1 MNALDN
7 DALSDD
13 EQLLL
18 LPPTARDDTA
28 EILRYTE
35 DCFIDDVRNDIHT
48 LNERDDE
55 EYANEPQM
63 IEEDEEQAEEQTV
76 QLSEEE
82 MLAEIMR
89 QIEEIK
95 HDEARA

>member
-1 MNALDN
+1 M
-7 DALSDD
+7 
-13 EQLLL
+13 
-18 LPPTARDDTA
+18 
-28 EILRYTE
+28 
-35 DCFIDDVRNDIHT
+35 T